1 MSDQPKKPKR
11 KQTNTPSLSSTELKL
26 EEVREH
32 VFSSLNNKELE
43 KALDKWLKDNSNE
56 SKIISRDLTI
66 LKTLITEYL
75 DTFLLFG
82 YNPEG
87 DRIIIQN
94 LRNARD
100 KDALMEFMKT
110 IFIKQQHENFLD
122 SDE

>member
-1 MSDQPKKPKR
+1 MSEQPRKPKR
-11 KQTNTPSLSSTELKL
+11 KSTSTPSLSSNELKL
-26 EEVREH
+26 EEVREN
-32 VFSSLNNKELE
+32 VFSSLNYKELE
-43 KALDKWLKDNSNE
+43 KALDKWLKDNADDN
-56 SKIISRDLTI
+56 KIISRDLTI